1 MLNDITIGQYVPG
14 NSIIHRCDPRLKI
27 LLTIVHMTTV
37 FLLANYVGFFIMACF
52 TAIIIIIAS
61 IPISFIL
68 KGLKPMLL
76 IIVFT
81 AIFNVFF
88 MQGSNILFQ
97 YGFVKIT
104 YEGIDMTIK
113 LALRLILLVTGASV
127 LTLTTSPI
135 MLTDGIE
142 SILSPLK
149 VIKVP
154 AHEIAMM
161 MSIALRF
168 IPTLLE
174 ETDKIIKAQ
183 TSRGADFD
191 SGNILNRAKSFIPVL
206 VPLFISAFRRAE
218 ELATAMEARCYR
230 GSVGRTKLK
239 VLKFKLLDYSVG
251 AIMIAFCVGLILLER
266 LKLN

>member
-1 MLNDITIGQYVPG
+1 MLNNITIGQYVPG

-27 LLTIVHMTTV
+27 LLTILHMTTV
-37 FLLANYVGFFIMACF
+37 FLLVNYVGFFIMTCF
-52 TAIIIIIAS
+52 TAIIIVIAS
-61 IPISFIL
+61 IPISFII
-68 KGLKPMLL
+68 KGLKPMLM
-76 IIVFT
+76 IIIFT
-81 AIFNVFF
+81 AFFNIFF
-88 MQGSNILFQ
+88 MQGSHILFQ
-97 YGFVKIT
+97 YGLIKIT

-113 LALRLILLVTGASV
+113 LTIRLILLVTGASV
-127 LTLTTSPI
+127 LTLTTTPI
-135 MLTDGIE
+135 ALTDGIE

-191 SGNILNRAKSFIPVL
+191 SGNLLNKAKSFIPVL
-206 VPLFISAFRRAE
+206 VPLFVSAFRRAE

-230 GSVGRTKLK
+230 GSIGRTKLR
-239 VLKFKLLDYSVG
+239 VLKFQFLDYSIGTVV
-251 AIMIAFCVGLILLER
+251 IVFCAGLILFER
-266 LKLN
+266 IS